1 MGWLDW
7 IPGIPFLP
15 DWGALSLNI
24 FIGIIGFV
32 LLLVGGILL
41 TKATKGTVLAGVLF
55 LAIGGAGLAWA
66 LGLV

>member
-7 IPGIPFLP
+7 FPVNPLLP
-15 DWGALSLNI
+15 DWSAISMNI
-24 FIGIIGFV
+24 YVGIIGFV

-41 TKATKGTVLAGVLF
+41 TKATKGPVLAGTLLMVV
-55 LAIGGAGLAWA
+55 GGAGLAWA